1 MEAGANELIQ
11 IIEQG
16 GAIAVLVLAVLYL
29 AAQNHRLAKRNE
41 RLVDR
46 MVEQNARQAALA
58 ASTHAT
64 LDKLA
69 ERIRA

>member
-1 MEAGANELIQ
+1 MDVASE
-11 IIEQG
+11 IIGILDKG
-16 GAIAVLVLAVLYL
+16 GIIGVLVLAVVYL

-41 RLVDR
+41 TLVDR
-46 MVEQNARQAALA
+46 HIDLNTRQAELA